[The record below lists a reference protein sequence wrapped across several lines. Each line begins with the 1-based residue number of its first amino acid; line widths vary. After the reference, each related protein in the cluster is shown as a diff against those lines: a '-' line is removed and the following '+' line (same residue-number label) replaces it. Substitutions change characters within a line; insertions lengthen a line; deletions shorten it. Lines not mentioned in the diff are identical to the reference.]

1 MIVLG
6 NGVYTRIR
14 AEGEAAYPHEC
25 CGFLLGIGE
34 AAGRR
39 AEMVLPVENHR
50 EEAERYHRFIIEPED
65 FLYAERLS
73 ARRGMDIIGIYH
85 SHPDCPA
92 VPSDYDHEHALPFY
106 SYVIVAVEK
115 GKAGSIR
122 SWELSAV
129 DRAFN
134 EEKLCQ

>member
-6 NGVYTRIR
+6 DGSYTRIR
-14 AEGEAAYPHEC
+14 AEGEAAYPNEC
-25 CGFLLGIGE
+25 CGFLLGSGE

-39 AEMVLPVENHR
+39 VEMVLPVENHR

-65 FLYAERLS
+65 FLYAECLS
-73 ARRGMDIIGIYH
+73 ARRGLDIIGIYH

-92 VPSDYDHEHALPFY
+92 VPSDYDREYALPFY

-122 SWELSAV
+122 SWELGAV
-129 DRAFN
+129 VRAFN
-134 EEKLCQ
+134 EEKLC